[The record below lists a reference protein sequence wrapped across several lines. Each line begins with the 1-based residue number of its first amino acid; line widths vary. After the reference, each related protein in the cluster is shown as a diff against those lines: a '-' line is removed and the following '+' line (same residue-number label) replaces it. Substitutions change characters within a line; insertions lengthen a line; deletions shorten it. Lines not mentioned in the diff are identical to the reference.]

1 MIMKKL
7 FIGAFVLAS
16 FPLAFAA
23 QEITVSGSNFI
34 SSNDSNYRY
43 SETIFNFEEGKNT
56 GSFIFWTD
64 SRTAD
69 IAFTDGTVVNGAV
82 LVGDKDANPLTWG
95 RVSSNPNNAD
105 VRIGWNNVSSY
116 DTTIEISGNSSVAIG
131 GNWMQLVDRDF
142 SKVESGKI
150 QTKLY
155 NEDSSSKS
163 YVHLGR
169 LQMGLSGLENSTFVN
184 SFEVGN
190 NAELWIKNGFDIGKN
205 GSKVPSPSGE
215 VKVSMVGEN
224 NAMYIYGDS
233 HIWNGGTGK
242 AFIYAKGTGSTQSGF
257 YHDGGMNIHLSS
269 NSEATMDA
277 AVILDGNVEFKRPN
291 GSSITLNIGADS
303 TSAGGEASFQVKGAN
318 NFASIWNATL
328 FNVSA
333 TGGKATLLIEGSG
346 STINVN
352 SELKV
357 YGSGIVDGKIV
368 GGELRF
374 NIDDTGISTLFANKV
389 SVFEGVITVDFT
401 KILLDE
407 VESEFTILR
416 SNNSLADLFT
426 SDSFNFIK
434 RDESD
439 IVNWSLS
446 EDSKSLI
453 ISYVSTI
460 PEPSTCAAIF
470 GAVAL
475 AFEAY
480 RRRK

>member
-1 MIMKKL
+1 M
-7 FIGAFVLAS
+7 
-16 FPLAFAA
+16 
-23 QEITVSGSNFI
+23 
-34 SSNDSNYRY
+34 
-43 SETIFNFEEGKNT
+43 
-56 GSFIFWTD
+56 
-64 SRTAD
+64 
-69 IAFTDGTVVNGAV
+69 
-82 LVGDKDANPLTWG
+82 
-95 RVSSNPNNAD
+95 
-105 VRIGWNNVSSY
+105 
-116 DTTIEISGNSSVAIG
+116 
-131 GNWMQLVDRDF
+131 
-142 SKVESGKI
+142 
-150 QTKLY
+150 
-155 NEDSSSKS
+155 
-163 YVHLGR
+163 
-169 LQMGLSGLENSTFVN
+169 
-184 SFEVGN
+184 
-190 NAELWIKNGFDIGKN
+190 
-205 GSKVPSPSGE
+205 
-215 VKVSMVGEN
+215 
-224 NAMYIYGDS
+224 
-233 HIWNGGTGK
+233 
-242 AFIYAKGTGSTQSGF
+242 
-257 YHDGGMNIHLSS
+257 
-269 NSEATMDA
+269 
-277 AVILDGNVEFKRPN
+277 
-291 GSSITLNIGADS
+291 
-303 TSAGGEASFQVKGAN
+303 
-318 NFASIWNATL
+318 
-328 FNVSA
+328 
-333 TGGKATLLIEGSG
+333 LIEGSG

-401 KILLDE
+401 KILLNE

-475 AFEAY
+475 AFAAY